1 MLFLVLVGISLA
13 ISFER
18 RRLTENEPDMVNFN
32 RHMIYR
38 GCYIF
43 GLGVILTI
51 ISFIILPGY
60 PIYFGILQLIGVSII
75 ISIVLIR
82 LKSVYLFYVSMFLIL
97 LGNIITHISA
107 INDNIFQYILGFHTN
122 IRSVD
127 YFPLVYWLSF
137 VVFGIAIGKLLYQD
151 NKRQFSLLNLCSFT
165 KFKAFSWLAKHSLL
179 IYLLHQPI
187 IIGVLLLIKHF
198 IVKV

>member
-1 MLFLVLVGISLA
+1 
-13 ISFER
+13 
-18 RRLTENEPDMVNFN
+18 
-32 RHMIYR
+32 
-38 GCYIF
+38 
-43 GLGVILTI
+43 
-51 ISFIILPGY
+51 
-60 PIYFGILQLIGVSII
+60 
-75 ISIVLIR
+75 
-82 LKSVYLFYVSMFLIL
+82 MFLIL